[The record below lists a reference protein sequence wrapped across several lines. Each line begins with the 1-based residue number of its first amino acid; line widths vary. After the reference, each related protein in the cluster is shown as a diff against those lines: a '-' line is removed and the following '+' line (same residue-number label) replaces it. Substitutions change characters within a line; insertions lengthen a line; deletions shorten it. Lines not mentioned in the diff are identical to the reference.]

1 MLSGGGARAA
11 YEVGVLKA
19 IYEGRC
25 GIAKGASPPEVFTGA
40 GAGAFNASVICSRLP
55 GQFPSPIE
63 YLLSLW
69 ADEIP
74 REGMMRNNR
83 VYRRRLDWG
92 QFFDI
97 PFMWRRPLK
106 SWIYFFRDLG
116 YVGPEVSRRAAGVL
130 GGGNLASALDLSIWN
145 DTAPMRRLITESI
158 NLGVVRDGETTQPR
172 RALRIV
178 ATERE
183 SGTLRVFSNRD
194 FTEDV
199 GYAAVLASC
208 ALPVIFPAVNIQG
221 KEFVYG
227 GLVMQTPLQPAVDAG
242 AEEIYLV
249 HNEPRNDPRKEAP
262 SALEAV
268 NRSITLAI
276 SSSFERDL
284 DSRRRINAML
294 DGFDR
299 AKAKTGVDM
308 RDHIPEAAGQR
319 RVVVH
324 QFRPKQ
330 VVGGFLDF
338 SRGNIESAIAMGE
351 RDASQHNCSEA
362 GCIL

>member
-1 MLSGGGARAA
+1 
-11 YEVGVLKA
+11 
-19 IYEGRC
+19 
-25 GIAKGASPPEVFTGA
+25 VFTGA
-40 GAGAFNASVICSRLP
+40 GAGAFNASVICSRMP

-74 REGMMRNNR
+74 REGLMRNNR
-83 VYRRRLDWG
+83 VYRRKLDWG
-92 QFFDI
+92 QFLDI

-116 YVGPEVSRRAAGVL
+116 QVGPEVARRTAKVL
-130 GGGNLASALDLSIWN
+130 SGGNLASWLDLSIWN
-145 DTAPMRRLITESI
+145 DTAPMRRLITESV
-158 NLGVVRDGETTQPR
+158 NLGVIRDGESTSPR

-178 ATERE
+178 ATERD
-183 SGTLRVFSNRD
+183 SGQLRVFSNRD
-194 FTEDV
+194 FTEDT
-199 GYAAVLASC
+199 GYLAILASC
-208 ALPVIFPAVNIQG
+208 ALPVIFPPVSVQG
-221 KEFVYG
+221 KDFIYG

-242 AEEIYLV
+242 SDVIYLV
-249 HNEPRNDPRKEAP
+249 HNEPRADRRSGEAP
-262 SALEAV
+262 SAMEAV

-276 SSSFERDL
+276 GASFERDL

-299 AKAKTGVDM
+299 AKTKTGVDM
-308 RDHIPEAAGQR
+308 RDHIPEAAGHR

-338 SRGNIESAIAMGE
+338 SRSNIESAITLGE
-351 RDASQHNCSEA
+351 RDASQHNCAEA